1 MGRELPTGTITLLFS
16 DVEGSTTLLHELGA
30 EAYADALA
38 EHRRIV
44 RAACAA
50 EGGVEVDNQGD
61 AFFFA
66 FRSAPGALAAAQAV
80 TGALATGPIRLR
92 IGMHTGTPLVTEE
105 GYVGDDVHLAA
116 RVGAS
121 AHGGQVVLSWTTRE
135 LVDGL
140 PLTDLGEH
148 RLKDIPETV
157 PIFQLGSER
166 FSPLKTISNTNLPHP
181 ASSFIGRERELRK
194 LLATIRSA
202 RLVTLT
208 GPGGSGKT
216 RLALEAAATLVPSYK
231 AGVFW
236 IGLAALRDPA
246 LVSQTI
252 AQTLG
257 AKDGLAEHI
266 GERELLLLVDNLE
279 QVIEAA
285 PELSA
290 LVSACANL
298 TVLVTSRELLRIQG
312 EIEYVVPPLA
322 SPDAV
327 ALFCERSRL
336 KPSEEIAELC
346 VRLDEMPLAVEL
358 AAARAK
364 ALSPRQILERLSQ
377 RLDLLEGGRD
387 TDPRQQT
394 LRATIDWSY
403 DLLSQEEQRV
413 LRALSVFAGC
423 TLAAAEEVCGTEINA
438 LQSLIEKSLLRFS
451 AERYWM
457 LETIR
462 DYARERLDEAGETD
476 ELARRHADYHLA
488 LLEERPMSVILGS
501 RRRELLAWFG
511 EEEDNLRA
519 TLDYLEGA
527 APQDAARAADLL
539 TPFWLPRG
547 RVVEAQERL
556 LRLLARTDFAAGTCA
571 VLLEH
576 LCDTEMRLEQLDSAE
591 AHAQEAVTLAE
602 EAGERRTLAWAL
614 WDLGQVASRRGDF
627 DEAIR
632 AFTRVL
638 QEAADDEWL
647 RSAVLGDLASI
658 YIEAGRDEEARRMLQ
673 EARKGLQATQDEAN
687 QAITSMALAYLEL
700 YVRDFEA
707 AYLVAASVLEKV
719 RAIGDLYRTI
729 GAHMVLGFAALGL
742 GRRSEARE
750 AFARSL
756 DLILTSD
763 TRSDALPETLTG
775 IALAADAADA
785 RLATRLQ
792 GAVNKLDEANTR
804 SPRFL
809 ELVRYL
815 AQPLIDA
822 LGADEY
828 ANEQALGAGMDTDD
842 TIDLARMLA
851 NPESHGASS
860 RRRPTAEKEGNL

>member
-1 MGRELPTGTITLLFS
+1 
-16 DVEGSTTLLHELGA
+16 
-30 EAYADALA
+30 
-38 EHRRIV
+38 
-44 RAACAA
+44 
-50 EGGVEVDNQGD
+50 
-61 AFFFA
+61 
-66 FRSAPGALAAAQAV
+66 
-80 TGALATGPIRLR
+80 
-92 IGMHTGTPLVTEE
+92 
-105 GYVGDDVHLAA
+105 
-116 RVGAS
+116 
-121 AHGGQVVLSWTTRE
+121 
-135 LVDGL
+135 
-140 PLTDLGEH
+140 
-148 RLKDIPETV
+148 
-157 PIFQLGSER
+157 
-166 FSPLKTISNTNLPHP
+166 
-181 ASSFIGRERELRK
+181 
-194 LLATIRSA
+194 
-202 RLVTLT
+202 
-208 GPGGSGKT
+208 
-216 RLALEAAATLVPSYK
+216 
-231 AGVFW
+231 
-236 IGLAALRDPA
+236 
-246 LVSQTI
+246 
-252 AQTLG
+252 
-257 AKDGLAEHI
+257 
-266 GERELLLLVDNLE
+266 
-279 QVIEAA
+279 
-285 PELSA
+285 
-290 LVSACANL
+290 
-298 TVLVTSRELLRIQG
+298 
-312 EIEYVVPPLA
+312 
-322 SPDAV
+322 
-327 ALFCERSRL
+327 
-336 KPSEEIAELC
+336 
-346 VRLDEMPLAVEL
+346 
-358 AAARAK
+358 
-364 ALSPRQILERLSQ
+364 
-377 RLDLLEGGRD
+377 
-387 TDPRQQT
+387 
-394 LRATIDWSY
+394 
-403 DLLSQEEQRV
+403 V

-527 APQDAARAADLL
+527 APHDAARAADLL

-547 RVVEAQERL
+547 RVLEARERL
-556 LRLLARTDFAAGTCA
+556 LRLLARTEFAAGTRA

-591 AHAQEAVTLAE
+591 AHAQKAVTLAE

-614 WDLGQVASRRGDF
+614 WDLGQVASRRGDL

-632 AFTRVL
+632 TFTRVL

-658 YIEAGRDEEARRMLQ
+658 HIEAGRDEEARRMLQ

-687 QAITSMALAYLEL
+687 EAITSMGLAYLEL

-750 AFARSL
+750 AFAESL

-763 TRSDALPETLTG
+763 ARSDALPETLTG
-775 IALAADAADA
+775 ISLAADAADA
-785 RLATRLQ
+785 RLAARLQ

-828 ANEQALGAGMDTDD
+828 ANEQTLGAGMDTDD
-842 TIDLARMLA
+842 TIDLARTLA

-860 RRRPTAEKEGNL
+860 RGRPTAEKEGNL

>member
-1 MGRELPTGTITLLFS
+1 VRRELPTGTVTLLFS

-30 EAYADALA
+30 EGYADVLA

-44 RAACAA
+44 RAACTA

-66 FRSAPGALAAAQAV
+66 FRSAPAALAAAQAV
-80 TGALATGPIRLR
+80 TGALAAGRIQVR
-92 IGMHTGTPLVTEE
+92 IGLHTGTPLVTEE

-121 AHGGQVVLSWTTRE
+121 GHGGQVVLSRTTRE

-148 RLKDIPETV
+148 RLKDIPGAV
-157 PIFQLGSER
+157 SIFQLGSER
-166 FSPLKTISNTNLPHP
+166 FPPLKTISNTNLPRP
-181 ASSFIGRERELRK
+181 ASSFIGRERELRE

-236 IGLAALRDPA
+236 VGLAALRDPA
-246 LVSQTI
+246 LVSETI

-266 GERELLLLVDNLE
+266 GERELLLLLDNLE

-285 PELSA
+285 PQLSA
-290 LVSACANL
+290 LLSACANL
-298 TVLVTSRELLRIQG
+298 TVLVTSRELLRVQG
-312 EIEYVVPPLA
+312 EVEYGVPPLA
-322 SPDAV
+322 PPEAV

-336 KPSEEIAELC
+336 EPSEEIGELC
-346 VRLDEMPLAVEL
+346 VRLDELPLAVEL

-387 TDPRQQT
+387 ADPRQQT
-394 LRATIDWSY
+394 LRATIDWSH
-403 DLLSQEEQRV
+403 DLLSEEEQRV
-413 LRALSVFAGC
+413 VRALSVFAGGC
-423 TLAAAEEVCGTEINA
+423 TLEAAREVCGADINR
-438 LQSLIEKSLLRFS
+438 LQSLVEKSLLRFS
-451 AERYWM
+451 TERYWM

-476 ELARRHADYHLA
+476 ALARRHADYHLA
-488 LLEERPMSVILGS
+488 LLEERQPLILGP

-519 TLDYLEGA
+519 TLDYLERA
-527 APQDAARAADLL
+527 APQDAALAAELL
-539 TPFWLPRG
+539 TWFWMPRG
-547 RVVEAQERL
+547 RAVEAQERL
-556 LRLLARTDFAAGTCA
+556 LRLLARTDFAAGTRA
-571 VLLEH
+571 VLLVDVSDIE
-576 LCDTEMRLEQLDSAE
+576 LRLGQLDGAE
-591 AHAQEAVTLAE
+591 SHAQEAVTLAQE
-602 EAGERRTLAWAL
+602 SGEQENRTLAYAL
-614 WDLGQVASRRGDF
+614 WSLAGVATHRSDF

-632 AFTRVL
+632 LLTRAL
-638 QEAADDEWL
+638 EEAADDEWL
-647 RSAVLGDLASI
+647 RSGALRDLASAQM
-658 YIEAGRDEEARRMLQ
+658 EAGRDEEARQTFR
-673 EARKGLQATQDEAN
+673 EASSRFHAMEDDAN
-687 QAITSMALAYLEL
+687 DAIASMCLAYLEL

-707 AYLVAASVLEKV
+707 AYVAAACALEKV
-719 RAIGDLYRTI
+719 RAIGDLYRSI
-729 GAHMVLGFAALGL
+729 GARMVLGFAALGL

-750 AFARSL
+750 AFTASL
-756 DLILTSD
+756 DLVLSAD
-763 TRSDALPETLTG
+763 TRSDALPETLIG
-775 IALAADAADA
+775 IALAADTADA
-785 RLATRLQ
+785 RSAARLR
-792 GAVNKLDEANTR
+792 GAVNELDEPITR
-804 SPRFL
+804 TPRHVQL
-809 ELVRYL
+809 ERYL
-815 AQPLIDA
+815 EQRLIDA

-828 ANEQALGAGMDTDD
+828 ANEQALGAGMDIDD
-842 TIDLARMLA
+842 AIDLARTLA
-851 NPESHGASS
+851 DPESQGAV
-860 RRRPTAEKEGNL
+860 AES